1 MHGDSQ
7 NQPSIKQPL
16 PDILAAIS
24 EYLAKKRLRMY
35 DIFVRADKDKDWKI
49 TKKEFL
55 DAMQVAGIPINNV
68 EVEQLISALDQN
80 NDDVLEYKELV
91 QGRDLYVLSE
101 R

>member
-1 MHGDSQ
+1 MHGASQ

-16 PDILAAIS
+16 PDILATIS

-35 DIFVRADKDKDWKI
+35 DIFVWADKDKDWKI

-55 DAMQVAGIPINNV
+55 DVMQVAGIPINNV
-68 EVEQLISALDQN
+68 EVEQLISALDEN

-91 QGRDLYVLSE
+91 HGRDLFVLSE